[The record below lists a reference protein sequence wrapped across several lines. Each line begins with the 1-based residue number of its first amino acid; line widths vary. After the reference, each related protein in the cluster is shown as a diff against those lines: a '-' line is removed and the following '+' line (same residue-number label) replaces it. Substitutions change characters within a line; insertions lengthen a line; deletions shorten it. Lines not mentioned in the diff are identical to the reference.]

1 VPREQADACLAQ
13 LRKAGYSHAC
23 AIGEI
28 VPPSDELE
36 PIVLRG

>member
-1 VPREQADACLAQ
+1 LAQ